1 MMREEIIVK
10 EVLRYLNVPYITA
23 DQSLKEQILEAY
35 KDLTSVATLRTA
47 YQLFEFDMNKNFISL
62 KEVLFHVASD
72 DLARLLKNCK
82 KVYLM
87 ATTIGGEVDRKIS
100 VAQQTDMMK
109 ALIYNGCANV
119 MIEEACDN
127 IESEI
132 MKELEPNE
140 FLTMR
145 YSPGYGDVALKVQ
158 AEILN
163 VLEAAKRAGITTTK
177 AGMLIPLKSITA
189 FIGVSSVKEERQKTC
204 DKCLIQERCIYRKR
218 GERCGD

>member
-1 MMREEIIVK
+1 MMKEEIIIK
-10 EVLRYLNVPYITA
+10 EVLRYLNVPYMTA
-23 DQSLKEQILEAY
+23 DEALKEQILEAY
-35 KDLTSVATLRTA
+35 KDLTAAMTLRTA

-62 KEVLFHVASD
+62 KDVLFHLASD

-87 ATTIGGEVDRKIS
+87 ATTIGGEVDKKIS
-100 VAQQTDMMK
+100 AAQQTDMMK

-119 MIEEACDN
+119 MIEEACDY
-127 IESEI
+127 IESQI
-132 MKELEPNE
+132 MGELEPDE

-189 FIGVSSVKEERQKTC
+189 FIGVSNVREERQKTC
-204 DKCLIQERCIYRKR
+204 DKCLMRETCIYRKR
-218 GERCGD
+218 GERCGN

>member
-1 MMREEIIVK
+1 
-10 EVLRYLNVPYITA
+10 
-23 DQSLKEQILEAY
+23 
-35 KDLTSVATLRTA
+35 
-47 YQLFEFDMNKNFISL
+47 
-62 KEVLFHVASD
+62 
-72 DLARLLKNCK
+72 
-82 KVYLM
+82 
-87 ATTIGGEVDRKIS
+87 
-100 VAQQTDMMK
+100 MMK

-119 MIEEACDN
+119 MIEEVCDH

-189 FIGVSSVKEERQKTC
+189 FIGVSNVKEERQKNC
-204 DKCLIQERCIYRKR
+204 DKCLIQERCVYRKR